1 MTGITMTRTCP
12 IIAPS
17 RVPRTKYLL
26 LLCLAIGL
34 PLGGLLAPPA
44 RAAVVGPKPAVPDLT
59 RGEKPISENTITLG
73 PTGMR
78 GWVWAWNGHTRD
90 ARQILVTEVAPDSPA
105 AGRLAVGD
113 VLVGLGGRPFSSDAR
128 LALAEA
134 ITAAEAGGDSLQLSR
149 WRKGTTQEVSLTLPQ
164 LGSYAATAPYACPKS
179 QKILAAGCEAIAKR
193 GFRDGHGRID
203 ISIPNDLNAL
213 ALVAS
218 GDAAFLPLVQ
228 EYAQAVAKHKP
239 DGHISWGYAYE
250 TLFLAEYVLVT
261 DDASVKPGLERLAL
275 DIARGQSAVGTWGHS
290 FARPEG
296 NLNGYGCMNQP
307 GIVLTLAMVIARQ
320 AGVEHADLDAAIA
333 KSERFLRWYIDKG
346 AIPYGDHPPWPD
358 HDDNGKCSA
367 AAVLFDA
374 LGESDG
380 ASFFSR
386 MATAAHAER
395 ESGHTG
401 NFFNVL
407 WAMPGVSRG
416 GKEATGAYLAKT
428 AWWYDL
434 ARDHEGRF
442 THQGVPGEP
451 DMDQYKGWD
460 ITGAMLLTFALPLE
474 RLALTGRNPSTV
486 RPLTGADLAETIADG
501 DWNWWDGQ
509 ETIYNP
515 RSTADLMRG
524 IASWSPTV
532 RQRSAKA
539 LATKPDVSLAAI
551 IARLDDRSRPA
562 SRYGACS
569 ALRFLGPR
577 ADEAAPQL
585 LALLDSED
593 PWDRVLAAEALVEMS
608 SHIRNEALLPLLEV
622 IVRPGDD
629 PADPRRCSLG
639 PLTEV
644 VFKPGP
650 GKREPASIL
659 AGSLDLVD
667 PPHRPLLIEAIR
679 AVMHSPDGRT
689 RSGAASLYGRLSRG
703 ELAELMPDI
712 LETTRL
718 PAPSGE
724 MFAYDIRMR
733 GLDMLA
739 KYRIR
744 EGMELAVAI
753 MNEKRWGRDFVRAAA
768 ALESY
773 GGAAKSYLPVLEG
786 KTRSLVADERKG
798 RPEALEKVIRV
809 IKSDR
814 AGKPVI
820 TAAEFI
826 ATHGQKKAAAATSEG
841 VRR

>member
-1 MTGITMTRTCP
+1 MPGWP
-12 IIAPS
+12 W
-17 RVPRTKYLL
+17 PRRSP
-26 LLCLAIGL
+26 
-34 PLGGLLAPPA
+34 PLK
-44 RAAVVGPKPAVPDLT
+44 R
-59 RGEKPISENTITLG
+59 
-73 PTGMR
+73 
-78 GWVWAWNGHTRD
+78 
-90 ARQILVTEVAPDSPA
+90 
-105 AGRLAVGD
+105 
-113 VLVGLGGRPFSSDAR
+113 
-128 LALAEA
+128 
-134 ITAAEAGGDSLQLSR
+134 GGDSLQLSR

-261 DDASVKPGLERLAL
+261 DDASVKPG
-275 DIARGQSAVGTWGHS
+275 
-290 FARPEG
+290 
-296 NLNGYGCMNQP
+296 
-307 GIVLTLAMVIARQ
+307 
-320 AGVEHADLDAAIA
+320 
-333 KSERFLRWYIDKG
+333 
-346 AIPYGDHPPWPD
+346 
-358 HDDNGKCSA
+358 
-367 AAVLFDA
+367 
-374 LGESDG
+374 
-380 ASFFSR
+380 
-386 MATAAHAER
+386 
-395 ESGHTG
+395 
-401 NFFNVL
+401 
-407 WAMPGVSRG
+407 
-416 GKEATGAYLAKT
+416 
-428 AWWYDL
+428 
-434 ARDHEGRF
+434 
-442 THQGVPGEP
+442 
-451 DMDQYKGWD
+451 
-460 ITGAMLLTFALPLE
+460 LE

-608 SHIRNEALLPLLEV
+608 SHIRNEALVPLLEV

-689 RSGAASLYGRLSRG
+689 RSGAASLYGRLSRS

-733 GLDMLA
+733 GLDLLA